1 MLRDDGD
8 KENYD
13 AKHLSTFV
21 QRPRALGSRGP
32 IRPQTVDGQSG
43 IQVPKLNLLFINREL
58 QGGRVKSKAS
68 ESTASYFL
76 SHTGSVWKSKHTSKN
91 VACDYSVSSQTSLES
106 DLSGTRD
113 FKNSLEH
120 MDDDELKR
128 ILRRQYKKVSA
139 L

>member
-1 MLRDDGD
+1 MMCDDCD
-8 KENYD
+8 KENCT
-13 AKHLSTFV
+13 AKSTFV

-32 IRPQTVDGQSG
+32 SQNIRPQAVDGQSG

-68 ESTASYFL
+68 ESTASDFL
-76 SHTGSVWKSKHTSKN
+76 SHSFRMSKNTSKN

-106 DLSGTRD
+106 DLSGTRAI
-113 FKNSLEH
+113 NSLEH

-128 ILRRQYKKVSA
+128 ILRRQYKKVCA
-139 L
+139 P